1 MIEKTE
7 DKVMKPKITDI
18 TPAIKSSVNAV
29 LMAKAF
35 AQIEREK
42 IDAMDRDILLSDIY
56 LSAPSPQNQEKAR
69 ITKPQDSWLLCDA
82 DAKTYYAVRDFRIK
96 QMGYD
101 LKPGH
106 CPALI
111 AESVLSDA
119 RHLLVEVAKPVF
131 GVDLHD
137 LLRAGMDKYY
147 QYIDLLCKLVVN
159 APDFENPLKI

>member
-1 MIEKTE
+1 
-7 DKVMKPKITDI
+7 MKPKIKITDI

-29 LMAKAF
+29 LMAKVF
-35 AQIEREK
+35 AQVEREK
-42 IDAMDRDILLSDIY
+42 IDAMNRDILTTDVY
-56 LSAPSPQNQEKAR
+56 LSTSSPQNQEKVR
-69 ITKPQDSWLLCDA
+69 ITESQDSWLLCDA

-111 AESVLSDA
+111 AENVLTDTE
-119 RHLLVEVAKPVF
+119 HLLVEVAKPVF

-137 LLRAGMDKYY
+137 LLCAGMDKYHK
-147 QYIDLLCKLVVN
+147 YIDLLCKLVVSM
-159 APDFENPLKI
+159 PGFKNPLKA